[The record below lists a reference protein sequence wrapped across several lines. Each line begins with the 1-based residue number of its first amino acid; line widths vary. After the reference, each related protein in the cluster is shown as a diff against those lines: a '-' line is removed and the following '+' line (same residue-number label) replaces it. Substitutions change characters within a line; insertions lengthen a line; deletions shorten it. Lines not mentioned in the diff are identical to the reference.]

1 MHNKCPGVIPR
12 HLLLVE
18 TTEIEPRSKYWI
30 FNVSENPAD
39 SFADSAVGLSDI
51 RLGRFPQNLNS
62 FGESPRDSNSLPR
75 CPVSLAITAFQLLER
90 LFLQANFQTFQTII
104 SISV

>member
-39 SFADSAVGLSDI
+39 SFADSAVCLSI
-51 RLGRFPQNLNS
+51 TWLGRFPQNLDS
-62 FGESPRDSNSLPR
+62 FGEVGGSRIIDK
-75 CPVSLAITAFQLLER
+75 LLI
-90 LFLQANFQTFQTII
+90 LQHHNHT
-104 SISV
+104 